1 MTVSPLFWVL
11 EVFWILLVFWVSV
24 IFKAWS
30 WTVLKFIMPSFYAP
44 SDMKSTQC
52 AHNAKLFFL
61 GLCQYLH
68 QPRDYDALSVQFLKN
83 MGGVPFC
90 LTNVP
95 QSMFSLQCSNPAFGA
110 TGIYYF
116 TDVSWTSSAKL
127 AVKKLF
133 RYIDFSGS
141 FFLEL

>member
-1 MTVSPLFWVL
+1 
-11 EVFWILLVFWVSV
+11 
-24 IFKAWS
+24 
-30 WTVLKFIMPSFYAP
+30 
-44 SDMKSTQC
+44 MKSTQC
-52 AHNAKLFFL
+52 AFNAKLFFL

-68 QPRDYDALSVQFLKN
+68 QPSDYDALSVQFLKN

-110 TGIYYF
+110 TGTYSF
-116 TDVSWTSSAKL
+116 TDVSRTSSAKL

-133 RYIDFSGS
+133 ILISQEALKNCKGVQTIKNRAEVGRCIP
-141 FFLEL
+141 